1 MVAFCFFFVH
11 TFLYRHCKGEE
22 KAEILDC
29 FDCKTFEAGVQV
41 ITQGDNGDNF
51 YVVQDGTL
59 EVFLDGIG
67 KVTKG
72 AFYLGSMTRC
82 SPFFFHLPTTL
93 ISPTLLTTTNLNFYQ
108 VGSPLAKGSSFGELA
123 LMYNT
128 PRAATVKTSTACTLW
143 FIDRTL
149 FRVIVTHFQLL
160 RTRKYVN
167 FLASVEFGAV
177 AVAAAAVVAA
187 ENSSGAGGVSPS
199 FMALCGSGSKP
210 VTLGDLLSKDQ
221 LEKVAGALESE
232 EYKQGEC
239 IIRQGQEGDYFYIVE
254 EGEVRVYKQDDA
266 SASSGGVEVVTAIPT
281 TPTVSVSSTT
291 PRCCPPDPASRMGV
305 SVAVLGSGAY
315 FGEKALI
322 AEEKRAAS
330 CVAESA
336 TVKCLTLAR
345 NDFVNML
352 GRYVVID

>member
-1 MVAFCFFFVH
+1 M
-11 TFLYRHCKGEE
+11 
-22 KAEILDC
+22 
-29 FDCKTFEAGVQV
+29 
-41 ITQGDNGDNF
+41 
-51 YVVQDGTL
+51 
-59 EVFLDGIG
+59 
-67 KVTKG
+67 
-72 AFYLGSMTRC
+72 
-82 SPFFFHLPTTL
+82 P
-93 ISPTLLTTTNLNFYQ
+93 LTTNHFYQ
-108 VGSPLAKGSSFGELA
+108 VGNPLTKGSSFGELA

-167 FLASVEFGAV
+167 FLAGVEFGAV
-177 AVAAAAVVAA
+177 AVAAAAAVVAA
-187 ENSSGAGGVSPS
+187 DSSSGDGKEESKGEGASASTPPS
-199 FMALCGSGSKP
+199 FMALCGSESKP
-210 VTLGDLLSKDQ
+210 VTLGELLSKDQ
-221 LEKVAGALESE
+221 LEKIAGALESE

-254 EGEVRVYKQDDA
+254 EGEVRVYKQDEA
-266 SASSGGVEVVTAIPT
+266 SGSSDGGIEVVTAIPT

-345 NDFVNML
+345 DDFVNML
-352 GRYVVID
+352 GRYFAIECVSLFTCVCFSSDTCDAYGRCHAFDVRAFS